1 MSDAVRD
8 GLAALR
14 VGDAATAAGL
24 LERAVA
30 EGPGE
35 ARAWYALGVARRA
48 LGRGDA
54 MEAAERAL
62 ALAPRE
68 PQILILK
75 ADLLDAAGA
84 ADEAARFYAGAVRAG
99 GDPARLPAG
108 LAAEVAR
115 AATAMDAHA
124 GRATARVEAVLAD
137 AGFVPG
143 RSPARFARALDLLAG
158 RAQIYPQQPS
168 RFHYPGLAPIEW
180 FDPEDFGWAP
190 ALEAAA
196 PAIRAEL
203 ETALAEATPF
213 APYVEADAIRPG
225 AHAQG
230 LVGDAG
236 WSALY
241 LVKEG
246 APVPAAAARF
256 PATMATLAHVPL
268 CDSAGT
274 PSVLFS
280 RLKPGA
286 RIPPHTGFLNTRLI
300 CHLAVIAP
308 PGCSLRVGNERR
320 EWREGELSIFD
331 DTIEHEAMNGSARD
345 RTVLIF
351 DIWRPELSEEERH
364 LVRALFAATRA
375 GGMAV

>member
-1 MSDAVRD
+1 MTSDPLAQ

-14 VGDAATAAGL
+14 AGDAATAAPL
-24 LERAVA
+24 LERAA
-30 EGPGE
+30 LAAPAN
-35 ARAWYALGVARRA
+35 ARAWFGLATAHRA
-48 LGRGDA
+48 LGDA
-54 MEAAERAL
+54 EAARAASERAL

-75 ADLLDAAGA
+75 ADLLADAGQHEDAAPV
-84 ADEAARFYAGAVRAG
+84 YAGAVRAA
-99 GDPARLPAG
+99 GDPARLPAA
-108 LAAEVAR
+108 LASEVHR
-115 AATAMDAHA
+115 AAAAVDGHAAHQS
-124 GRATARVEAVLAD
+124 ARLEAALAE
-137 AGFVPG
+137 AGFVAG
-143 RSPARFARALDLLAG
+143 RSSPRFARALDLIAG

-168 RFHYPGLAPIEW
+168 RFYFPGLAPTEW
-180 FDPEDFGWAP
+180 FDPADFAWIP

-203 ETALAEATPF
+203 QAALDLPF

-225 AHAQG
+225 ADDLG
-230 LVGDAG
+230 LAGNAG

-246 APVPAAAARF
+246 VPAESARF
-256 PATMATLAHVPL
+256 PATMAALAQVPL

-280 RLKPGA
+280 RLRPGA
-286 RIPPHTGFLNTRLI
+286 RIPPHHGFLNSRLI

-308 PGCSLRVGNERR
+308 PGCWLRVGNEPRQ
-320 EWREGELSIFD
+320 WREGEAWVFD
-331 DTIEHEAMNGSARD
+331 DTIEHEAANESASD

-351 DIWRPELSEEERH
+351 DIWRPELTGEERD
-364 LVRALFAATRA
+364 LVRALFAATRR
-375 GGMAV
+375 GGMGV